1 MGVPVEDPFGVA
13 ADRAMP
19 SLANALDPTEAE
31 RQLQQRL
38 PRLTGEDASLRL
50 EAIRV
55 RRYKPTR
62 RCMIEYEVA
71 VGRPDAPPEPATVI
85 GKVRV
90 HRFGKSGFR
99 LLDAVW
105 NAGFE
110 ADSADGI
117 SVPEPLGTVSAFR
130 MWIQRKVPGS
140 AATELLAGEGGE
152 RLGTRIAEAAHK
164 LHRAGVP
171 AERRHTMADEVGIL
185 DLRLSRLAAAEP
197 AFTERIERLLD
208 ACRRLA
214 DTAPKGA
221 RYGIHRDFYADQV
234 IVHGSRLYLLDFD
247 LYCEGDPALDI
258 GNFVGHVTEHSLRTL
273 GDPAGLATVE
283 AAIENRFLELTG
295 TAARSAVRAYAT
307 LTLARHVQLSTL
319 YADRRPYTG
328 ALLELCEERLGI
340 TAGPRAP
347 GTPDQRD
354 TAPDHLTRRRHY

>member
-1 MGVPVEDPFGVA
+1 MSVPVEDPFGVA

-19 SLANALDPTEAE
+19 SLAEALDPREAE
-31 RQLQQRL
+31 RQLQRRL
-38 PRLTGEDASLRL
+38 PRLTGKDGSLRL

-55 RRYKPTR
+55 RRYKPAR

-71 VGRPDAPPEPATVI
+71 VGRPDAPPEPTTVI

-99 LLDAVW
+99 LLDAMW
-105 NAGFE
+105 NAGFRD
-110 ADSADGI
+110 DSADGI
-117 SVPEPLGTVSAFR
+117 SVPEPLGTVSTFR

-152 RLGTRIAEAAHK
+152 RLGVRIAEAAHK

-171 AERRHTMADEVGIL
+171 AQRHHTMADELGIL
-185 DLRLSRLAAAEP
+185 DERLSHIAAAEP
-197 AFTERIERLLD
+197 AVAARVERLLD
-208 ACRRLA
+208 ACHRLG
-214 DTAPKGA
+214 DAPTRA
-221 RYGIHRDFYADQV
+221 RCGIHRDFYADQV

-273 GDPAGLATVE
+273 GDPAALATVE
-283 AAIENRFLELTG
+283 AAMEERFVELSG
-295 TAARSAVRAYAT
+295 TDARSALRAYAT
-307 LTLARHVQLSTL
+307 LTLARHVHLSTL

-328 ALLELCEERLGI
+328 ALLDLCEERLGI
-340 TAGPRAP
+340 TGRA
-347 GTPDQRD
+347 RARA
-354 TAPDHLTRRRHY
+354 APTESG